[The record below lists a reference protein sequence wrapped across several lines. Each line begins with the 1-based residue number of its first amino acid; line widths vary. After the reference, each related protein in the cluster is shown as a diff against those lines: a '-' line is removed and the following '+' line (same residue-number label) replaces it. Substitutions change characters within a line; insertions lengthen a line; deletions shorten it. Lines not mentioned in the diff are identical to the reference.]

1 MSNRA
6 KNDTEDRTCA
16 TVYAAGSFAAE
27 VIQMGVTYLKKVGA
41 FKME

>member
-16 TVYAAGSFAAE
+16 AVYAAGSFA
-27 VIQMGVTYLKKVGA
+27 VGIMQMGVTYLKQVGA